1 MKQRIT
7 KQQWLE
13 ILAEQEKSD
22 LSIAAF
28 CRSKEINAKNF
39 YNHAR
44 KARQSVRDTPA
55 FVRAQLAHNIPSPT
69 EITLRH
75 GKAQLT
81 LPASVSPQWLA
92 CLILALE

>member
-1 MKQRIT
+1 MKQRTT

-13 ILAEQEKSD
+13 LLDEQEKSE

-28 CRSKEINAKNF
+28 CRGKGINPKNF

-44 KARQSVRDTPA
+44 KARQSAPNTPA
-55 FVRAQLAHNIPSPT
+55 FVRAQLATNIPSPA

-75 GKAQLT
+75 GKTQLT

-92 CLILALE
+92 RLILALP